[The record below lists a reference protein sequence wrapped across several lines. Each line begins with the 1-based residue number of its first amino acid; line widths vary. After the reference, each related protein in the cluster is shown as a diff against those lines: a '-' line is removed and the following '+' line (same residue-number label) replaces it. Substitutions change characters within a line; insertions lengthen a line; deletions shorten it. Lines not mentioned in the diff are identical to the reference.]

1 MKLKTSFSAL
11 LVLVALTF
19 ALPTSSFAH
28 PGRHGHP
35 KWVSVHSCR
44 VETRHVY
51 FPAYNFYYD
60 LDRDMYIY
68 LSGGNWIFSAFLPVQ
83 FARIDLRYEP
93 IVELDFYLEDPYIYN
108 DHHIVVYRDYHHHY
122 GRHNYR
128 EYGHNHHYY
137 ADRHR
142 DYDRHNGDN
151 HYRDYDRN
159 RGGGDHGNYDRNKSG
174 GEHRDYDRNRTYER
188 RDNNRTYDRSTQ
200 PQRNYQ
206 KATVAAKYERQ
217 ANVRSNDKQY
227 GKRDNGNN
235 RGNGNGNGNK
245 GGNGRGN
252 GHRK

>member
-35 KWVSVHSCR
+35 KWISVHSYR

-60 LDRDMYIY
+60 LNRDMYIY
-68 LSGGNWIFSAFLPVQ
+68 LSGGNWIFSAVLPVQ

-93 IVELDFYLEDPYIYN
+93 IVELDFYLDDPFVYN
-108 DHHIVVYRDYHHHY
+108 HHHIVTYRDYHRHY

-142 DYDRHNGDN
+142 DHDRYDHRDYDRHKGDN
-151 HYRDYDRN
+151 NHRDYDRN
-159 RGGGDHGNYDRNKSG
+159 RGGG
-174 GEHRDYDRNRTYER
+174 EHRDYDRSRTYER

-206 KATVAAKYERQ
+206 KNTVAAKYERQ
-217 ANVRSNDKQY
+217 GNGKSYDKQY

>member
-35 KWVSVHSCR
+35 KWISVHSYR

-60 LDRDMYIY
+60 LNRDMYIY
-68 LSGGNWIFSAFLPVQ
+68 LSGGNWIFSAVLPVQ

-93 IVELDFYLEDPYIYN
+93 IVELDFYLDDPFVYN
-108 DHHIVVYRDYHHHY
+108 HHHIVTYRDYHRHY

-142 DYDRHNGDN
+142 DHNRYDHRDYDRHKGDN
-151 HYRDYDRN
+151 NHRDYDRN
-159 RGGGDHGNYDRNKSG
+159 RGGG
-174 GEHRDYDRNRTYER
+174 EHRDYDRSRTYER

-206 KATVAAKYERQ
+206 KNTVAAKYERQ
-217 ANVRSNDKQY
+217 GNGKSYDKQY

>member
-1 MKLKTSFSAL
+1 MKLKTSITAL
-11 LVLVALTF
+11 LVLVTLTF
-19 ALPTSSFAH
+19 ALPTTSLAH
-28 PGRHGHP
+28 PGRHHHP
-35 KWVSVHSCR
+35 KWVSMHSVR

-60 LDRDMYIY
+60 INRDMYIY

-128 EYGHNHHYY
+128 EYGHHHDYY
-137 ADRHR
+137 AERHR
-142 DYDRHNGDN
+142 DYDRHNGGN
-151 HYRDYDRN
+151 HYRDRDRN
-159 RGGGDHGNYDRNKSG
+159 SG
-174 GEHRDYDRNRTYER
+174 GEHRDYDRNRGGNESHDYDRSRTYER
-188 RDNNRTYDRSTQ
+188 RDNNRTYDRSSQ
-200 PQRNYQ
+200 PQRNYDRTAV
-206 KATVAAKYERQ
+206 ATKYERQ

-227 GKRDNGNN
+227 SKRDNGNH